1 MIRHGSYE
9 LRDMIFNA
17 EMALCDLRAF
27 ASGGS
32 DVVDERT
39 ARQRAA
45 DLRAQA
51 DKIEAHVER
60 RNGQA
65 QELLSR

>member
-32 DVVDERT
+32 EIVT
-39 ARQRAA
+39 
-45 DLRAQA
+45 QA
-51 DKIEAHVER
+51 KAVER
-60 RNGQA
+60 VAELREQA
-65 QELLSR
+65 NKMQTLIAPEAKPCLTR